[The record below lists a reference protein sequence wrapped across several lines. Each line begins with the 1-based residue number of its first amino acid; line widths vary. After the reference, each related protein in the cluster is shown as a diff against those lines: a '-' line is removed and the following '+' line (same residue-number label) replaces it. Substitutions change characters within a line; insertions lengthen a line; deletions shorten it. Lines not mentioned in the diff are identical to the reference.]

1 MRLILLCILLCFSTR
16 LFSNPEIPVLRS
28 LYYKAAVDK
37 DSWKQMAELLS
48 PIDAKSPPILVC
60 YKGVSEIMEAK
71 YVISPWNKL
80 NSFNSGK
87 ELIESAVNR
96 DSENLEIRFLRFSV
110 QTNLPSFLNYHDH
123 IDSDKAF
130 IIDNIN
136 KTPDNELKK
145 SIIQY
150 LNICKACTEEDLKR
164 LKNDR

>member
-1 MRLILLCILLCFSTR
+1 MRLIMLCILLCFSTR

-71 YVISPWNKL
+71 YVISPWSKL

-96 DSENLEIRFLRFSV
+96 DGENLEIRFLRFSV
-110 QTNLPSFLNYHDH
+110 QTNLPSFLNYRDN
-123 IDSDKAF
+123 IASDKAF
-130 IIDNIN
+130 LIN
-136 KTPDNELKK
+136 NVNKSDDNELKK

-150 LNICKACTEEDLKR
+150 LCVSRTCTEEELKR
-164 LKNDR
+164 LNK